1 MGLCSFLHFG
11 MMSGTSSKA
20 VSENNQAQPYIHTDE
35 ALRIFQYTHIRMI
48 YKKTAGCSPEW
59 HSGGLIFNN

>member
-48 YKKTAGCSPEW
+48 YKKNRRMLTGMAFRRSF
-59 HSGGLIFNN
+59 INN